1 MRAASEGGGEW
12 ISVPLREVTS
22 RPFLSI
28 VVPAYNEQAVIG
40 RFIDSVR
47 SELPTFGVTWEAVI
61 VDDGS
66 ADETVTIVRAAAKA
80 DERIRLIEA
89 PHRGKGAAVRQGFL
103 AAYGQ
108 WVLMADADLSMPW
121 NNLPRFLTAASERD
135 PPQIVIGSRE
145 APGAQRTGE
154 AWSRRISGRVF
165 NAVVRVFAVPGV
177 RDSQCGYK
185 MLSADAV
192 AALAPLLTVDGF
204 AFDVELLYLARLA
217 GFRIREVGIT
227 CHCRQDSRVRM
238 RAGIASVMDVM
249 RVRMKGRTRRL
260 HDAAATSYS
269 ETPAHPVPASS
280 RDTHRDSSCTP

>member
-1 MRAASEGGGEW
+1 MAQ
-12 ISVPLREVTS
+12 

-47 SELPTFGVTWEAVI
+47 TDVNRPGLAWEAII

-66 ADETVTIVRAAAKA
+66 ADATAKVVRDAATG
-80 DERIRLIEA
+80 DERIRLVEA
-89 PHRGKGAAVRQGFL
+89 PHRGKGAAVREGFR
-103 AAYGQ
+103 AARGE

-121 NNLPRFLTAASERD
+121 DNLSRFLDAIEAAGRPD
-135 PPQIVIGSRE
+135 IVIGSRE

-165 NAVVRVFAVPGV
+165 NALVRIFAVPGI

-185 MLSADAV
+185 MFSADAV
-192 AALAPLLTVDGF
+192 AALTPHLTIDGF
-204 AFDVELLYLARLA
+204 AFDVELLHLARLA

-227 CHCRQDSRVRM
+227 CHCRQDSRVRV
-238 RAGIASVMDVM
+238 RAGLASVLDVM
-249 RVRMKGRTRRL
+249 RMRSI
-260 HDAAATSYS
+260 SYNGPRAR
-269 ETPAHPVPASS
+269 PAPASS
-280 RDTHRDSSCTP
+280 LDRRRGSSYTP

>member
-1 MRAASEGGGEW
+1 
-12 ISVPLREVTS
+12 LREVTS

-40 RFIDSVR
+40 RFIESVR
-47 SELPTFGVTWEAVI
+47 SELPTFGLTWEAII

-66 ADETVTIVRAAAKA
+66 VDETVPIVRDAANA
-80 DERIRLIEA
+80 DERIRLVEA

-103 AAYGQ
+103 AARGE

-121 NNLPRFLTAASERD
+121 DNLSRFLRAIDGAPDSARPPSAGERPD
-135 PPQIVIGSRE
+135 IVIGSRE

-165 NAVVRVFAVPGV
+165 NALVRIFAVPGI

-185 MLSADAV
+185 MFSADAV
-192 AALAPLLTVDGF
+192 AALMPHLRIDGF

-217 GFRIREVGIT
+217 GFGIREVGIT
-227 CHCRQDSRVRM
+227 CHCRQDSRVRV
-238 RAGIASVMDVM
+238 RAGIASVFDVIRM
-249 RVRMKGRTRRL
+249 RSI
-260 HDAAATSYS
+260 SYS
-269 ETPAHPVPASS
+269 GPPSRPAPVSS
-280 RDTHRDSSCTP
+280 RDRRRGSSYTP

>member
-1 MRAASEGGGEW
+1 VSE
-12 ISVPLREVTS
+12 

-47 SELPTFGVTWEAVI
+47 GELPAGIAWEAIV

-66 ADETVTIVRAAAKA
+66 VDATVKIVRDAAAL
-80 DERIRLIEA
+80 DERIRVIAA

-103 AAYGQ
+103 AARGE
-108 WVLMADADLSMPW
+108 WILMADDDLSMPW
-121 NNLPRFLTAASERD
+121 DNLPRFLAVAAERHAAD
-135 PPQIVIGSRE
+135 IVIGSRE

-154 AWSRRISGRVF
+154 ALMRRAIGRIF
-165 NAVVRVFAVPGV
+165 NGLVRVFAVPGI

-185 MLSADAV
+185 LLSADAV
-192 AALAPLLTVDGF
+192 AALAPHLTVDGF

-227 CHCRQDSRVRM
+227 CHCRQDSRVRI
-238 RAGIASVMDVM
+238 RAGIVSFVDVM
-249 RVRMKGRTRRL
+249 RVRMRAREVVRLKPDATRW
-260 HDAAATSYS
+260 SG
-269 ETPAHPVPASS
+269 
-280 RDTHRDSSCTP
+280 

>member
-1 MRAASEGGGEW
+1 M
-12 ISVPLREVTS
+12 TS

-47 SELPTFGVTWEAVI
+47 AELPTFSVAWEVII

-66 ADETVTIVRAAAKA
+66 VDGTVTIVRHAAKA
-80 DERIRLIEA
+80 DDRIRLVEA
-89 PHRGKGAAVRQGFL
+89 PHRGKGAAVRQGFVV
-103 AAYGQ
+103 ARGD

-121 NNLPRFLTAASERD
+121 DNLPRFLAVASERD
-135 PPQIVIGSRE
+135 APQIVIGSRE

-165 NAVVRVFAVPGV
+165 NAVVRMFAVPGI

-192 AALAPLLTVDGF
+192 TALTPQLTIDGF

-227 CHCRQDSRVRM
+227 CHCRQDSRVRV
-238 RAGIASVMDVM
+238 RAGIASMLDVM
-249 RVRMKGRTRRL
+249 RVKMKSRARGFQ
-260 HDAAATSYS
+260 DVAATSYS
-269 ETPAHPVPASS
+269 GPPAHPAPASS
-280 RDTHRDSSCTP
+280 RDTHRGSSCTP